1 MDPYIECKHSAEYN
15 QEKDEE
21 AHTPIAAGSMNTV
34 NSTTRTGDYEKRD
47 TTIHEGDC
55 GIMEHNTV
63 AVK

>member
-34 NSTTRTGDYEKRD
+34 NSTTRTGDYEKTGHDDPRRRLRD
-47 TTIHEGDC
+47 HGAQIQ
-55 GIMEHNTV
+55 
-63 AVK
+63 